1 MPLFQP
7 CKVRC
12 IALHI
17 YQDGDKNSSPPVTSC
32 QFGSIKIQ
40 PSHVLIYKRN
50 MLGSVQRW
58 HFFEKKKNHFIFR
71 VIYFVLAGGL
81 AAVYSIMS
89 KRFNETCLIS
99 FPCCRCP
106 DLSEWMITFMYEGS
120 GPPAFIAT
128 HFGKILPVLAVNS
141 EAPFV

>member
-17 YQDGDKNSSPPVTSC
+17 YQDGDKNSNPPFTSC
-32 QFGSIKIQ
+32 QFGSIKSKPATCSFIKEICW
-40 PSHVLIYKRN
+40 VLSK
-50 MLGSVQRW
+50 GGT
-58 HFFEKKKNHFIFR
+58 FFKKKQSF
-71 VIYFVLAGGL
+71 YFSSNLFCFGGGV

-106 DLSEWMITFMYEGS
+106 DLSERMITFMYEGS

-141 EAPFV
+141 EAPFI